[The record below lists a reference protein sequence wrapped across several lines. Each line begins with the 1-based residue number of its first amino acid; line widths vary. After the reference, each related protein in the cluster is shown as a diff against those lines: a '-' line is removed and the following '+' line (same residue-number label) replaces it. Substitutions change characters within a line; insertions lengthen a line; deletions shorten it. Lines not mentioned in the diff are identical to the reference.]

1 MGGSHGDLPGAW
13 FLFLHAP
20 LVFLMELAARL
31 LVPAGSLPM
40 PVQPINLL

>member
-1 MGGSHGDLPGAW
+1 MAISRAHGFFFCTRRLC
-13 FLFLHAP
+13 
-20 LVFLMELAARL
+20 FLMELAARL